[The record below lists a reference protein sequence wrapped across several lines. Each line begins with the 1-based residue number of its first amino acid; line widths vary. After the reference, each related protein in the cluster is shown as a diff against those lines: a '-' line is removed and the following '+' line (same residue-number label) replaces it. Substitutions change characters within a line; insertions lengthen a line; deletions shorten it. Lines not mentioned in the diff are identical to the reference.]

1 MTDDAKRIM
10 KVILLLEAAYP
21 DAPETYLNY
30 NNPFEMVIATLLSAH
45 TADACVNTITPK
57 LFSKYPTP
65 HAMMKASIED
75 LIEIIRPCGTYNRKS
90 EYIQNAAK
98 LLVENFGGKVPRTL
112 EELIT
117 LPGVSRKTANVVLSV
132 AFGVNEGVV
141 VDTHVMRVTQRLG
154 FTKQEKN
161 REKVERELMDLLP
174 RDQWCVFAKLIGA
187 HGRQTCIARKPKC
200 SVCAVNGLCP
210 SAELAA

>member
-57 LFSKYPTP
+57 LFNKYPTP

-98 LLVENFGGKVPRTL
+98 LLVENFGGKVPETL
-112 EELIT
+112 EKLIT

-132 AFGVNEGVV
+132 VFGVNEGVV
-141 VDTHVMRVTQRLG
+141 VDTHVMRVTQKLG
-154 FTKQEKN
+154 FTQQEN
-161 REKVERELMDLLP
+161 SREKVERELMDLLP
-174 RDQWCVFAKLIGA
+174 KDQWYIYAKLIGA
-187 HGRQTCIARKPKC
+187 HGRRTCIARKPKC
-200 SVCAVNGLCP
+200 SVCPVNGLCP

>member
-1 MTDDAKRIM
+1 MMDDTKKIM
-10 KVILLLEAAYP
+10 KVVFLLESAYP
-21 DAPETYLNY
+21 DAPETYLKY
-30 NNPFEMVIATLLSAH
+30 SNPFEMVIATLLSAH

-57 LFSKYPTP
+57 LFEKYPTP

-90 EYIQNAAK
+90 EYIQNAAR

-112 EELIT
+112 GELVT

-132 AFGVNEGVV
+132 VFGVNEGVV
-141 VDTHVMRVTQRLG
+141 VDTHVMRVTQKLG
-154 FTKQEKN
+154 FTKQDKN

-174 RDQWCVFAKLIGA
+174 KHQWYVYSKLIGA

-200 SVCAVNGLCP
+200 TVCAVNGLCP
-210 SAELAA
+210 SAKLDA